1 MTKATYDTDFYAWTR
16 AQAEA
21 LRAKDWPALNRD
33 HLAEEVDSLGI
44 ALREDPARRVS
55 LGCRRARCDGA
66 EVASGERGSL
76 Q

>member
-21 LRAKDWPALNRD
+21 LRAKDWPALDPD

-44 ALREDPARRVS
+44 ALREYPARRVP
-55 LGCRRARCDGA
+55 LGCRRAR
-66 EVASGERGSL
+66 
-76 Q
+76 